1 MGLRQQ
7 IRRVVLLSALLL
19 PLLGQSAVIGQQAG
33 QNQSAVLT
41 INQERL
47 FSGSLYA
54 ERIRRELEVDKARL
68 EKDVRQIEADLIAEE
83 KSLTEQRASM
93 PADEFRK
100 LADAFDEK
108 VQGIRK
114 AQKAKASN
122 LNQKLE
128 RERAAFYK
136 LVLPVIGQLMQE
148 RGALVVLDQRTVF
161 VSANAVDITDAAL
174 ERIDATIGDGAGQ
187 DGSGQND
194 TGNE

>member
-1 MGLRQQ
+1 ML
-7 IRRVVLLSALLL
+7 VSALLL
-19 PLLGQSAVIGQQAG
+19 PLCGQPTMAQQAE
-33 QNQSAVLT
+33 QNQNAILT

-54 ERIRRELEVDKARL
+54 ERIRAELGAEKAQL

-83 KSLTEQRASM
+83 KKLTEQRASM
-93 PADEFRK
+93 SADEFRK

-122 LNQKLE
+122 LSQKLE

-136 LVLPVIGQLMQE
+136 LVLPLIGQLMQE
-148 RGALVVLDQRTVF
+148 HGALVVLDQRTVF

-174 ERIDATIGDGAGQ
+174 ERIDAIIGDGAGQ
-187 DGSGQND
+187 TD

>member
-19 PLLGQSAVIGQQAG
+19 PLLGQSAVIGQQAA

-47 FSGSLYA
+47 FTGSLYA

-68 EKDVRQIEADLIAEE
+68 EKDVRQIEADLVAEE

-93 PADEFRK
+93 SADEFRK

-122 LNQKLE
+122 LSQKLE

-136 LVLPVIGQLMQE
+136 LVLPLIGQLMQE
-148 RGALVVLDQRTVF
+148 HGALVVLDQRTVF

-187 DGSGQND
+187 TD